1 MREAIAGALAD
12 DDERV
17 AVLCHVSHPYR
28 DGASLYFTFFFR
40 CAPSVEETITRWA
53 RIKRAANDALVSA
66 GATLSHHHGIGQ
78 WHAPWLAGEIGAEGV
93 DLIAAAAHRLDP
105 AGILNPHVLLEPE
118 DRLEA

>member
-1 MREAIAGALAD
+1 
-12 DDERV
+12 
-17 AVLCHVSHPYR
+17 VLCHFSHPYR

-40 CAPSVEETITRWA
+40 CAPSIEETITRWA

-78 WHAPWLAGEIGAEGV
+78 WHAPWLPEEIGEVGR
-93 DLIAAAAHRLDP
+93 DLIAATASRLDRK
-105 AGILNPHVLLEPE
+105 GIMNPHVLLEPE